1 MGKKLPF
8 ATVIVLVL
16 WAVSTGCGGPS
27 DTPSEKSAPASP
39 AETPR
44 ETTADA
50 PEPSARS
57 TAKAELGSAS
67 IRGTVKFEGE
77 VPKLRPVPMDS
88 DPGCAA
94 LHTEPVP
101 PEVLVVGEGQTLANV
116 YVSVK
121 AGLPEGAWPLPTEPA
136 VLDQKGCLYVPRV
149 LGVMVDQ
156 PLRILNSDGLM
167 HNVHAMP
174 KVNKSFNMA
183 MPASLTETLEK
194 FTKVEDMFTIKCD
207 VHPWMKAYVAVTAHP
222 FFSVT
227 GENGAFEIDR
237 LPAGT
242 YEIEAW
248 HEKLGTRTAS
258 VTVGEGASDTVDF
271 TFAR

>member
-1 MGKKLPF
+1 MKKKLPL
-8 ATVIVLVL
+8 AVLTVVVLGT
-16 WAVSTGCGGPS
+16 VSVGCGGS
-27 DTPSEKSAPASP
+27 SETTPTGTEPAASAEAPAEAP
-39 AETPR
+39 AT
-44 ETTADA
+44 
-50 PEPSARS
+50 SAQP
-57 TAKAELGSAS
+57 AVEAQLGSAS

-94 LHTEPVP
+94 KHTEPVA
-101 PEVLVVGEGQTLANV
+101 PEILVVGEGQTLANV
-116 YVSVK
+116 YVSVEG
-121 AGLPEGAWPLPTEPA
+121 GLPEGTWPIPTEPA
-136 VLDQKGCLYVPRV
+136 VLDQKGCLYVPHV
-149 LGVMVDQ
+149 LGVMVNQ

-194 FTKVEDMFTIKCD
+194 FTRVEEMFTIKCD
-207 VHPWMKAYVAVTAHP
+207 VHPWMKAYVAVSSHP
-222 FFSVT
+222 FFNVT
-227 GENGAFEIDR
+227 GTDGVFEIDR

-258 VTVGEGASDTVDF
+258 VTVGDGASETVDF